1 MAFQEFQRLAS
12 NRFKF
17 GVFMFMKLPS
27 AFLCGV
33 RLRSISPQQAVVSVP
48 FKWLSQNPFRSI
60 YFACQAMA
68 AEMSTGV
75 LALGHLHGRKPPVSM
90 LVTKLEAAFYK
101 KATDRIYFT
110 CNDGEAMLHAI
121 EEAVNTGSGTSFVA
135 TSLGKNAMGEVV
147 SEFRVEWSF
156 KAKAK

>member
-1 MAFQEFQRLAS
+1 MAFHDFQKLAS

-17 GVFMFMKLPS
+17 GIFMFMKLPS

-33 RLRSISPQQAVVSVP
+33 RLRSITAQQAVVSVP
-48 FKWLSQNPFRSI
+48 YKWLSQNPFRSI

-90 LVTKLEAAFYK
+90 LVTKLDAAFFK
-101 KATDRIYFT
+101 KATDRIHFT
-110 CNDGEAMLHAI
+110 CNDGEAMLQAI
-121 EEAVNTGSGTSFVA
+121 EETVRTGEGTSFVA
-135 TSLGKNAMGEVV
+135 TSIGKNAAGEVV

-156 KAKAK
+156 KSKTK